1 MSAVQRS
8 RSAEP
13 PETAVVAGMV
23 RLLCD
28 VRLTALALATI
39 SLVAASRP
47 SAGTLGIVLLALPFS
62 YVPLRSWDRQ
72 GDALARSRILLW
84 CDTIM
89 AVVVVFVIGGP
100 ARLGEFGA
108 VYASATAALFG
119 VVLGMRSAIA
129 VAIVLALVQALAVVL
144 AGRASVVQLVCVA
157 VAIVGSAWA
166 GDRLAAL
173 LRSQSATAE
182 ELARARVLE
191 AASHER
197 ANLAREMHDSLAK
210 TVHGIGLLSTALAE
224 QLGAEGSRHERTAR
238 LIEMACRDANRDT
251 RALIGGLRALT
262 AGSLGDAIE
271 TSVRRWTVTSGVPVD
286 LHVDAPTEREV
297 GPDVAWA
304 VVRVL
309 DEALEN
315 VRRHAQASAVRVSL
329 GVGREVRLTVS
340 DDGCGLREPLGGTVD
355 VRALQS
361 GGHYGIAGIH
371 ERVAALGGTVR
382 LSSAPRVG
390 TCLTIVLPGA
400 HPGEADLPPSADRQE
415 VTA

>member
-1 MSAVQRS
+1 MSAARS
-8 RSAEP
+8 RSATQ
-13 PETAVVAGMV
+13 PETVVVAGVV

-39 SLVAASRP
+39 SLVAWSRP
-47 SAGTLGIVLLALPFS
+47 SAGVLGLVLLALPFS

-89 AVVVVFVIGGP
+89 TVVVVAVIGGP
-100 ARLGEFGA
+100 AGLGEFGA
-108 VYASATAALFG
+108 AYASATAALFG
-119 VVLGMRSAIA
+119 VLLGARSAAGVGIA
-129 VAIVLALVQALAVVL
+129 LALVQALAVVL
-144 AGRASVVQLVCVA
+144 TGRASVIQLVCVA

-173 LRSQSATAE
+173 LRSQAATAE

-197 ANLAREMHDSLAK
+197 AHLAREMHDSLAK
-210 TVHGIGLLSTALAE
+210 TVHGIGLLGTALAE

-238 LIEMACRDANRDT
+238 LIELACRDANRDT

-262 AGSLGDAIE
+262 AGSLGDAVE
-271 TSVRRWTVTSGVPVD
+271 TSVHRWTVTSGVPVD
-286 LHVDAPTEREV
+286 LHVDAPPERDV

-315 VRRHAQASAVRVSL
+315 VRKHAQASAVRVSL
-329 GVGREVRLTVS
+329 VVGREIRLTVS
-340 DDGCGLREPLGGTVD
+340 DDGCGLPEPLDGAID
-355 VRALQS
+355 VRVLES

-371 ERVAALGGTVR
+371 ERVAALGGTAGV
-382 LSSAPRVG
+382 SSAPRAG
-390 TCLTIVLPGA
+390 TCLAVVLPGV
-400 HPGEADLPPSADRQE
+400 HPSEADASQSADRQE